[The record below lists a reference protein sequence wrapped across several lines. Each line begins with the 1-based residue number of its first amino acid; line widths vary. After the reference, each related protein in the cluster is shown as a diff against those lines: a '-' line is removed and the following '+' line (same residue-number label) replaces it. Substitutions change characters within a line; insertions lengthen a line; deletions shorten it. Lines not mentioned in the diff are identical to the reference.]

1 MEIDTSS
8 EAVFFDTVERYL
20 ATAHSV
26 EKELSAPQASSSF
39 LYAAAVYNALHI
51 ISKSRAESVDLEEL
65 VTEYVDIYD
74 DMLRN
79 AIEHYSS
86 QVNQ

>member
-1 MEIDTSS
+1 MEIETGS
-8 EAVFFDTVERYL
+8 EDIFFNTVERYL

-51 ISKSRAESVDLEEL
+51 ISRSRAESVDIEEL
-65 VTEYVDIYD
+65 VAEYVDIYD

-79 AIEHYSS
+79 AIEHYGS